1 MSDISLK
8 SIIKETSIIEEEFP
22 GYKGF
27 IVTVAYPGRNALSD
41 ARKSATVEKINRRTQ
56 QVQQE
61 FDEDK
66 FLEKFV
72 SLAIKGW
79 KGLKVSYLQEI
90 ALVDAEGLDPEDEIP
105 YSNDNA
111 YVLVKNSPAFDNWI
125 TEMSTDL
132 ENFTKSS

>member
-22 GYKGF
+22 GYNGF
-27 IVTVAYPGRNALSD
+27 IVTVAYPGRNALVE
-41 ARKSATVEKINRRTQ
+41 ARKGATIEKMNRRTQ

-66 FLEKFV
+66 FLEKYV
-72 SLAIKGW
+72 DLVIKGW

-105 YSNDNA
+105 FNHDNA
-111 YVLVKNSPAFDNWI
+111 LVLIRNSPVFDNWI
-125 TEMSTDL
+125 TEVANDM